1 MKKNKT
7 AEEAAPAAA
16 PAKNPIIEQLEQ
28 SGSATISAQSR
39 EELAEILDDL
49 PADVSYAAG
58 AVGQERD
65 TGRLSLTIYSR

>member
-1 MKKNKT
+1 MKKSKTT
-7 AEEAAPAAA
+7 AEEATPAT